1 MAYFVQILM
10 RDLFMKLTLKFKG
23 AVIRIDTVNQ
33 YDINLKDDEI
43 SISEVHPFESVDA
56 VCDNG
61 PVVVSTTSDYLDEV
75 LKKVCDK
82 PVVKQVRALLK
93 DDISDTR
100 LNEILEGMK
109 AVLETSNN
117 KDIGVDVADVLLCT
131 AMFVAAGYGYLDAK
145 QLISEHDIKPSM
157 GTEVFNDAW
166 YRWIITGKCGY
177 EPLSRA
183 IGTVK

>member
-1 MAYFVQILM
+1 
-10 RDLFMKLTLKFKG
+10 MKLTLKFKG

-43 SISEVHPFESVDA
+43 SISEVHPFESADA
-56 VCDNG
+56 VYENV
-61 PVVVSTTSDYLDEV
+61 PVVSTEYDYLGEV

-109 AVLETSNN
+109 AVLEANNN

-131 AMFVAAGYGYLDAK
+131 AMFVAAGYGYLDAL

-157 GTEVFNDAW
+157 GNEVINRDW

>member
-1 MAYFVQILM
+1 
-10 RDLFMKLTLKFKG
+10 MKLTLKFKG

-33 YDINLKDDEI
+33 YDISLKDDEI
-43 SISEVHPFESVDA
+43 SISEVHPFEGVDA
-56 VCDNG
+56 V
-61 PVVVSTTSDYLDEV
+61 VSTEYDYLDEV

-93 DDISDTR
+93 DDISDAL
-100 LNEILEGMK
+100 LNSILAGMK
-109 AVLETSNN
+109 AMMKED
-117 KDIGVDVADVLLCT
+117 KDTDINVAVADVILCT
-131 AMFVAAGYGYLDAK
+131 AMFVAAGYGYLDAL
-145 QLISEHDIKPSM
+145 QLIKENDIKSNHI
-157 GTEVFNDAW
+157 GLGVIDDYR

>member
-1 MAYFVQILM
+1 
-10 RDLFMKLTLKFKG
+10 MKLTLKFKDT
-23 AVIRIDTVNQ
+23 VIRIDTVNQ
-33 YDINLKDDEI
+33 YDIILKDDEI
-43 SISEVHPFESVDA
+43 SICENVP
-56 VCDNG
+56 
-61 PVVVSTTSDYLDEV
+61 VVSTEYDYLGEV

-109 AVLETSNN
+109 ATLSANNN

-131 AMFVAAGYGYLDAK
+131 AMFVAAGYGYPDAL
-145 QLISEHDIKPSM
+145 QLISEHDIKPRM
-157 GTEVFNDAW
+157 GNEVIDGDW

>member
-1 MAYFVQILM
+1 
-10 RDLFMKLTLKFKG
+10 MKFTLKFKG
-23 AVIRIDTVNQ
+23 VVIRIDTVNQ

-43 SISEVHPFESVDA
+43 SISEVHPSEVVDA
-56 VCDNG
+56 VCENV
-61 PVVVSTTSDYLDEV
+61 PAVSTEYDYLDEV

-100 LNEILEGMK
+100 LNSILEGMK
-109 AVLETSNN
+109 AVMEARDN
-117 KDIGVDVADVLLCT
+117 KDVGVVLADVLLCT
-131 AMFVAAGYGYLDAK
+131 AMFVAAGYSYPDALR
-145 QLISEHDIKPSM
+145 LISEHDIKSSPM
-157 GTEVFNDAW
+157 GSEVIDSDW

>member
-33 YDINLKDDEI
+33 YDIILKDDEI
-43 SISEVHPFESVDA
+43 SISEVVDA

-100 LNEILEGMK
+100 LNSILEGMK
-109 AVLETSNN
+109 VVLETSNN
-117 KDIGVDVADVLLCT
+117 KDIGVEVADVLLCT
-131 AMFVAAGYGYLDAK
+131 AMFVAAGYGYLDAL

-157 GTEVFNDAW
+157 GDEVINRDW

>member
-1 MAYFVQILM
+1 MLYLSMFLQHE
-10 RDLFMKLTLKFKG
+10 DLFMKLTLKFKG

-56 VCDNG
+56 VCV
-61 PVVVSTTSDYLDEV
+61 PVVSTECDYLDEV

-100 LNEILEGMK
+100 LNSILEGMK

-117 KDIGVDVADVLLCT
+117 KDIGVEVADVLLCT
-131 AMFVAAGYGYLDAK
+131 AMFVAAGYGYLDAL

-157 GTEVFNDAW
+157 GDEVINRDW

>member
-1 MAYFVQILM
+1 
-10 RDLFMKLTLKFKG
+10 MKLTLKFKG

-33 YDINLKDDEI
+33 YDINLTDDEI
-43 SISEVHPFESVDA
+43 SISEVHPSEVVDA

-93 DDISDTR
+93 DDIDTR
-100 LNEILEGMK
+100 LNSILEGMK
-109 AVLETSNN
+109 AVLEANNN
-117 KDIGVDVADVLLCT
+117 KDIGVEVADVLLCT
-131 AMFVAAGYGYLDAK
+131 AMFVAAGYGYLDAL
-145 QLISEHDIKPSM
+145 QLIHEHDIKPSM
-157 GTEVFNDAW
+157 GDEVINRDW